1 MHAIYLTD
9 LALRYFPRSSARS
22 AVTQLRRWIVLNEEL
37 QKKTGGTSLQEGAAH
52 AYAASARGDMSL
64 PGRTLN

>member
-22 AVTQLRRWIVLNEEL
+22 AVTQLRRWIALNKDL
-37 QKKTGGTSLQEGAAH
+37 QKKAGRTSLQERTAH
-52 AYAASARGDMSL
+52 AYAASA
-64 PGRTLN
+64 